1 MEGAVMIFIE
11 VAILLFSFFLLLF
24 FIGQWLKNNAIVD
37 IGWGLGFVLI
47 AWYTFLRLDQTS
59 SANWLIV
66 VLVSFWGLRLAY
78 HVARRNWR
86 KPEDFRYQEMRK
98 KWGSKLPA
106 LKALLNVYMTQMVL
120 MFIIALPIIF
130 INRYTQTAFKPTV
143 WIGFWVWFLGYC
155 FEVIGDAQLAAFI
168 RNPTNKG
175 KLMTQ
180 GLWAYTRHP
189 NYFGEATMW
198 WGIFIIA
205 LSVADGWYSLIS
217 PITITLL
224 LLFVSGVPLLEKKY
238 KDRAD
243 FKAYKKRTNI
253 FIPWFPK
260 KVSEK
265 KRS

>member
-1 MEGAVMIFIE
+1 MIFLHVAVMLF
-11 VAILLFSFFLLLF
+11 VFFVILFAVGIKL
-24 FIGQWLKNNAIVD
+24 NNHAIVD
-37 IGWGLGFVLI
+37 VGWGSGFVLV
-47 AWYTFLRLDQTS
+47 AWYTFFRLSHQAST
-59 SANWLIV
+59 NWIV
-66 VLVSFWGLRLAY
+66 VLLISLWGLRLAY

-86 KPEDFRYQEMRK
+86 KPEDYRYAAMRK
-98 KWGSKLPA
+98 RWGDKYPA
-106 LKALLNVYMTQMVL
+106 LKAFINVYMTQMVL
-120 MFIIALPIIF
+120 MYVIALPIIF
-130 INRYTQTAFKPTV
+130 INRYTQSAFKSLV
-143 WIGFWVWFLGYC
+143 WIGLAVWIIGYF
-155 FEVIGDAQLAAFI
+155 FEVVGDTQLAAFI
-168 RNPTNKG
+168 RNPVNKG

-205 LSVADGWYSLIS
+205 LTVADGWYSLIS